1 MPDGTDHTPE
11 PGRAPYGTHPGLR
24 EPGRAPYGS
33 PEPGGALRGKVAV
46 VTGAGPGLG
55 RTLARLMAAEGA
67 RVVVAA
73 RTAATV
79 EKIAAEI
86 PGTLAVPADVTSAR
100 DMEAL
105 AATVTDRLGGPDI
118 LVNAAFPG
126 THRKNVLEMT
136 PDDLASWR
144 TAVDIGGYGTLLACR
159 FLAPPM
165 VERGE
170 GAIVNVTSM
179 SSRKGYA
186 GRSDFA
192 AGKAAA
198 HLLSHCLA
206 DELGPYGVRVNC
218 VAPGWIASEVLDDW
232 MRTRA
237 AAEGVAY
244 EDILAR
250 DLSAMALRRIATE
263 EDVARAIVF
272 LASDRARSITG
283 ATLDVN
289 AGQLFT

>member
-1 MPDGTDHTPE
+1 MLH
-11 PGRAPYGTHPGLR
+11 
-24 EPGRAPYGS
+24 
-33 PEPGGALRGKVAV
+33 GKIAV
-46 VTGAGPGLG
+46 ITGAGPGLG
-55 RTLARLMAAEGA
+55 RTLARTMAAEGA

-79 EKIAAEI
+79 EKIAAEV
-86 PGTLAVPADVTSAR
+86 PGTVAVPADVT
-100 DMEAL
+100 DPTDVEAL
-105 AATVTDRLGGPDI
+105 AAAVTGRFGRLDV

-126 THRKNVLEMT
+126 THRKNVLEMS
-136 PDDLASWR
+136 PADLASWR
-144 TAVDIGGYGTLLACR
+144 AAVDIGAYGTLLACR
-159 FLAPPM
+159 FLAPLM

-237 AAEGVAY
+237 AAEGVAF
-244 EDILAR
+244 EDVLAR
-250 DLSAMALRRIATE
+250 DVSAMALRRIATE